1 MLDGEKGE
9 CDQECT
15 LFASL
20 HGKRAHPLCSLG
32 IGTPIIYRT
41 KDTDIYLKGWMEVCA
56 CPSTKPPPLERRHL
70 ADAALRVGLHE
81 LCLGLRIPERFRKA
95 TQHTAIPYS
104 AVENSDASFSLHSS
118 TKDALFSNV
127 AACRGQRERLQPP
140 ELGLKK

>member
-9 CDQECT
+9 CDLECT

-56 CPSTKPPPLERRHL
+56 CPSTKPPPLEGGILPTQPYAWVSMNSALVCGFLSASARPPSTQQFHIPLWRIVTL
-70 ADAALRVGLHE
+70 AFLYTPAQKMLYLVMWQLAEGREKG
-81 LCLGLRIPERFRKA
+81 
-95 TQHTAIPYS
+95 YS
-104 AVENSDASFSLHSS
+104 LLNW
-118 TKDALFSNV
+118 
-127 AACRGQRERLQPP
+127 G
-140 ELGLKK
+140 